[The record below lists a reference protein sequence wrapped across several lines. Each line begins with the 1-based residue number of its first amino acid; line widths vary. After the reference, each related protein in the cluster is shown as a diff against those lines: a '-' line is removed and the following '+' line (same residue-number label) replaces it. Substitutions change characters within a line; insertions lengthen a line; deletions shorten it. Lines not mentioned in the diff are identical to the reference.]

1 MLNQELKVSPHGSFK
16 VTQLCESVAICE
28 ATKGDRHNW
37 GNATPSEPAFLV
49 YLGCKKDEVP
59 GYIKTFNIFYRCDYC
74 EARKPK
80 HLKGFE
86 AEIKIRGMQR
96 EADTYAFGLDY
107 LIQSESA
114 KHPNYSINLDN
125 CMDDMAENYI
135 YQSEDYQNIP
145 LEKIKEILLKGID
158 DLIDDFADNPN
169 KYLKQNLSNQLIKL
183 AAEYNQESIDSDEY
197 DYYANS
203 SYSSRF

>member
-1 MLNQELKVSPHGSFK
+1 MINQKIKLSPHGNFQ
-16 VTQLCESVAICE
+16 VTKLLDNIAICE
-28 ATKGDRHNW
+28 AQEDRHNW
-37 GNATPSEPAFLV
+37 GNATEDKPAFIV
-49 YLGCKKDEVP
+49 YLGCQKEEVSR
-59 GYIKTFNIFYRCDYC
+59 YVKTLNTFYRCDWC
-74 EARKPK
+74 EVRSPK

-125 CMDDMAENYI
+125 CIDDMAENYI

-145 LEKIKEILLKGID
+145 LEKIKEILLKAID

>member
-59 GYIKTFNIFYRCDYC
+59 GYIKTLNIFYRCDYC

-80 HLKGFE
+80 YLKDFE

-96 EADTYAFGLDY
+96 YCDSHAFGLDS
-107 LIQSESA
+107 LLSSETA
-114 KHPNYSINLDN
+114 KHPTTFNIDLDFCIADIADN
-125 CMDDMAENYI
+125 FIFENQEY
-135 YQSEDYQNIP
+135 
-145 LEKIKEILLKGID
+145 EKIPSSVMQSFMFDAVNDFL
-158 DLIDDFADNPN
+158 DDFSTEPG
-169 KYLKQNLSNQLIKL
+169 KYISDRTLKKMNEAL
-183 AAEYNQESIDSDEY
+183 AEYVEY
-197 DYYANS
+197 PDIA
-203 SYSSRF
+203 